1 MKIMNQLTKNNQ
13 FNLRRPA
20 LFGLLFLFLLLTSSC
35 ALKYM
40 PVPDQDLIISGETA
54 VWKNNDIL
62 FSVSEKMWLKDPQY
76 LSDHYTTFWVKI
88 QNNSSQTIQIKRSD
102 FALLDESRSQ
112 TDAQDSEE
120 VLDLMLQDESLY
132 IDRFIMTIQSQ
143 QEKLQR
149 RSTIQRN
156 ITLDSFAFGDI
167 LPRASKQGIIYFP
180 KVSGRSKQL
189 TLVYKQKEIIFQ
201 KIKN

>member
-13 FNLRRPA
+13 FSLRRPA

-40 PVPDQDLIISGETA
+40 PVSDQGLIISGETA

-88 QNNSSQTIQIKRSD
+88 QNNSSQTIQINRSD

-112 TDAQDSEE
+112 SDAQDSEE

-149 RSTIQRN
+149 RTTIQRN

-167 LPRASKQGIIYFP
+167 LPRASKQGIIYFQ

-201 KIKN
+201 KMKN

>member
-13 FNLRRPA
+13 FNLSRPA

-40 PVPDQDLIISGETA
+40 PVPDQELIISGETA

-62 FSVSEKMWLKDPQY
+62 FSVSEKMWLKDPEY

-88 QNNSSQTIQIKRSD
+88 QNNSSQTIQINRSD

-167 LPRASKQGIIYFP
+167 LPRASKQGIIFFP

>member
-1 MKIMNQLTKNNQ
+1 
-13 FNLRRPA
+13 
-20 LFGLLFLFLLLTSSC
+20 
-35 ALKYM
+35 M
-40 PVPDQDLIISGETA
+40 PVSDQGLIISGETA

-88 QNNSSQTIQIKRSD
+88 QNNSSQTIQVNRSD

-112 TDAQDSEE
+112 SDAQDSEE

-149 RSTIQRN
+149 RTTIQRN

-189 TLVYKQKEIIFQ
+189 TLVFKQKEIIFQ
-201 KIKN
+201 KMKN